1 MSLSRSFGIGKNLTL
16 FGRTK
21 ALENE
26 IDAFLDKLSESGL
39 LFRRGV
45 KVYLAE
51 GASADFGSLRATANP
66 SVTAGLRWA
75 PDTSPIQNPALM

>member
-1 MSLSRSFGIGKNLTL
+1 MAARNSMLGSSLSP

-39 LFRRGV
+39 LFKRALQI
-45 KVYLAE
+45 YLDE
-51 GASADFGSLRATANP
+51 GASAAFDEKLQSVNRLRQT
-66 SVTAGLRWA
+66 RWG
-75 PDTSPIQNPALM
+75 